1 MKVEFHR
8 KFSKDLAKI
17 PKDEVLKKIKDAI
30 LHLEG
35 ADDLRSLSQIKTL
48 KGGGGFF
55 VKGVRFRIVNSLVVF
70 RCCCESHGCLEHC
83 VTNIRVLFTTS
94 WHAVMAAR

>member
-17 PKDEVLKKIKDAI
+17 SKDEVLQKIKDAI

-35 ADDLRSLSQIKTL
+35 ADDLRGLSQIKTL
-48 KGGGGFF
+48 KGGG
-55 VKGVRFRIVNSLVVF
+55 
-70 RCCCESHGCLEHC
+70 
-83 VTNIRVLFTTS
+83 
-94 WHAVMAAR
+94 